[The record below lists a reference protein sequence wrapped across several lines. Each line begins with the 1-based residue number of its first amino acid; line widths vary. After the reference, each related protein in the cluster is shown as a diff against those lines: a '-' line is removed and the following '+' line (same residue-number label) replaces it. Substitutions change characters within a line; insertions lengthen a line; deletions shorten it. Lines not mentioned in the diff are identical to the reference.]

1 MHDTS
6 SKVRSS
12 NVHSDLVSDSV
23 SKGSMSHSKRAVRLA
38 RRVVISGFVLG
49 AFLIAATGLATA
61 ALAESANQVTLET
74 TQGTIL
80 IELYPDKAP
89 ATVANF
95 LQYVNDGF
103 YNKTV
108 FHRVIDGFM
117 IQGGGFT
124 SDLKR
129 KITGAPV
136 KNEADNGLS
145 NERGTVAMARTSDPH
160 SATAQFFINSA
171 ANGDFLDHGKTSDGW
186 GYTVFGRV
194 IEGMDVVDAISK
206 IETEAKGPGM
216 ANVPVTEAKILSA
229 SANQ

>member
-1 MHDTS
+1 MNSGTKRDLFPQTLTS
-6 SKVRSS
+6 NRGLLSTFGL
-12 NVHSDLVSDSV
+12 LVATLALLVAAPV
-23 SKGSMSHSKRAVRLA
+23 S
-38 RRVVISGFVLG
+38 
-49 AFLIAATGLATA
+49 
-61 ALAESANQVTLET
+61 AESANQVTIET
-74 TQGTIL
+74 NHGTIL

-95 LQYVNDGF
+95 LQYTTEGF

-117 IQGGGFT
+117 IQGGGYT

-129 KITGAPV
+129 KITGSPV

-145 NERGTVAMARTSDPH
+145 NERGTVAMARTPDPH

-171 ANGDFLDHGKTSDGW
+171 ENGDFLDHGKTGDGW

-194 IEGMDVVDAISK
+194 IEGMDVVDTISK
-206 IETEAKGPGM
+206 IETEARGPGM
-216 ANVPVTEAKILSA
+216 ANVPVTEVKILKA

>member
-1 MHDTS
+1 MNRRATTPSKIFTRTS
-6 SKVRSS
+6 
-12 NVHSDLVSDSV
+12 LF
-23 SKGSMSHSKRAVRLA
+23 GAV
-38 RRVVISGFVLG
+38 G
-49 AFLIAATGLATA
+49 A
-61 ALAESANQVTLET
+61 ALVASALLLASPVAAESANQVTIDT
-74 TQGTIL
+74 NHGTIL

-95 LQYVNDGF
+95 LQYVADGF

-145 NERGTVAMARTSDPH
+145 NERGTVAMARTPDPH
-160 SATAQFFINSA
+160 SATAQFFISSA
-171 ANGDFLDHGKTSDGW
+171 DNGDFLDHGKTGDGW

-206 IETEAKGPGM
+206 IETEARGPGM
-216 ANVPVTEAKILSA
+216 ANVPVTEVKILTA
-229 SANQ
+229 TANQ